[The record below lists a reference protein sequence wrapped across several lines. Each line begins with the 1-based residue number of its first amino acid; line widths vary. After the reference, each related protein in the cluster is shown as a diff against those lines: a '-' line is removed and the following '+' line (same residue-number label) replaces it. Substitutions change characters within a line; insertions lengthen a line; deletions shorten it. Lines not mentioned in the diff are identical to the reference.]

1 MSIRPA
7 EGDALFIELTR
18 LDGST
23 IVESLNNIRRINA
36 VKDGSMIHLFRDN
49 CYPVRQT
56 LHEISTKL
64 AVYGRL
70 IQE

>member
-36 VKDGSMIHLFRDN
+36 IKDGCMVHCFRDN
-49 CYPVRQT
+49 CYAVRQT